1 MIPLSVN
8 QRLAIKKLE
17 RLRVGALF
25 MEPGTGKTRAAVE
38 LINSSKTDYVLFIV
52 PFQTKQNIEK
62 ELIKWGL
69 KPKYRI
75 EGVESLSNSDR
86 LYLELLDEIEHHKR
100 VFMIVDES
108 LKIKNIH
115 AKRTERVM
123 KLGKLAYYRL
133 ILNGTPISKNVL
145 DLYPQIEFL
154 SPKILNMRYIE
165 FWDKFVESETKIDGY
180 SQYTIVKDSVN
191 IPYLYSLIE
200 PYVFEAKLKLGI
212 SENENYIDYI
222 VDDPLAY
229 WNAKEEMIQKIAF
242 MGDVDFLAMTQ
253 KMQHSYSLDAAHI
266 QQCKNLVSD
275 LKRKTLIFVKYLDTK
290 ARLTDIFPNCKVIT
304 YGKGSLG
311 LNLQE
316 YKNIIFYEKT
326 WDYAQLEQAKRRIY
340 RLGQS
345 ENVNYYFLTGNLGLE
360 KMIDNSINKKTTLL
374 NLFKETSNRKEFAR
388 EF

>member
-8 QRLAIKKLE
+8 QKLAVKKLE

-25 MEPGTGKTRAAVE
+25 MEPGTGKTRATVE

-52 PFQTKQNIEK
+52 PFQTKKNIKK

-86 LYLELLDEIEHHKR
+86 LYLKLLNEIKHAKR
-100 VFMIVDES
+100 AFMVVDES

-123 KLGKLAYYRL
+123 KLGRLAYYRL

-145 DLYPQIEFL
+145 DLYPQIKFL

-165 FWDKFVESETKIDGY
+165 FWDKFVESETRIDGY

-212 SENENYIDYI
+212 DENEHCIDYI
-222 VDDPLAY
+222 VDDPLTY
-229 WNAKEEMIQKIAF
+229 WNVKEEMIQKIEF

-253 KMQHSYSLDAAHI
+253 KMQHSYSLDTAHI
-266 QQCKNLVSD
+266 QQCEDLVTS
-275 LKRKTLIFVKYLDTK
+275 LKRKTIIFVKYLDTK
-290 ARLTDIFPNCKVIT
+290 AELTKRFPNCRVIT

-316 YKNIIFYEKT
+316 YKNVIFYEKT

-360 KMIDNSINKKTTLL
+360 KLIDNSINKKTTLL
-374 NLFKETSNRKEFAR
+374 DLFKETSNRKEFVR

>member
-8 QRLAIKKLE
+8 QKLAIKKLE

-38 LINSSKTDYVLFIV
+38 LINSSKADYVLFIV
-52 PFQTKQNIEK
+52 PFQTKKNLK
-62 ELIKWGL
+62 DELTKWGL
-69 KPKYRI
+69 RPKYRI

-86 LYLELLDEIEHHKR
+86 LYLELLDEIEHHKK
-100 VFMIVDES
+100 VFMVVDES

-123 KLGKLAYYRL
+123 KLGKLVYYRL
-133 ILNGTPISKNVL
+133 ILNGTPISKNIL
-145 DLYPQIEFL
+145 DLYPQIQFL

-165 FWDKFVESETKIDGY
+165 FWDKFVESETRIDGY

-212 SENENYIDYI
+212 SENEHYINYM
-222 VDDPLAY
+222 VDAPQAY
-229 WNAKEEMIQKIAF
+229 WNAKEEMLHKIEF
-242 MGDVDFLAMTQ
+242 MGDADFLAMTQ
-253 KMQHSYSLDAAHI
+253 KMQHSYSLDTAHI
-266 QQCKNLVSD
+266 QQCEDLVTS
-275 LKRKTLIFVKYLDTK
+275 LKRKTIIFVKYLDTK
-290 ARLTDIFPNCKVIT
+290 AELTRRCPNCRAIT

-345 ENVNYYFLTGNLGLE
+345 EDVNYYFLTGNLGLE
-360 KMIDNSINKKTTLL
+360 NLIDQSIAKKTSLL
-374 NLFKETSNRKEFAR
+374 NLFKQTSNRKEFAR

>member
-1 MIPLSVN
+1 MIPLNVN
-8 QRLAIKKLE
+8 QKLAVKKLE
-17 RLRVGALF
+17 KLRVGALF

-52 PFQTKQNIEK
+52 PFQTKENIKK
-62 ELIKWGL
+62 ELIKWRL

-86 LYLELLDEIEHHKR
+86 LYLELLLEINRAKR
-100 VFMIVDES
+100 AFMVVDES

-115 AKRTERVM
+115 AKRTKRVM
-123 KLGKLAYYRL
+123 ELGKKAYYRL
-133 ILNGTPISKNVL
+133 ILNGTPLSKNVL
-145 DLYPQIEFL
+145 DIYPQIQFL
-154 SPKILNMRYIE
+154 SPKILNMRYVE
-165 FWDKFVESETKIDGY
+165 FWDKFVESETKDNGY
-180 SQYTIVKDSVN
+180 VRFTIVKDSVN

-222 VDDPLAY
+222 VDDPNAY
-229 WNAKEEMIQKIAF
+229 WNAKEEMLAKIEF

-253 KMQHSYSLDAAHI
+253 KMQHSYSLDTAHI
-266 QQCKNLVSD
+266 RICEDLVSE
-275 LKRKTLIFVKYLDTK
+275 LKRKTIIFVKYLDTK
-290 ARLTDIFPNCKVIT
+290 AELTKRFPNCKVIT

-345 ENVNYYFLTGNLGLE
+345 EDVNYYFLNGNLGLE
-360 KMIDNSINKKTTLL
+360 DLIETSIAKKTSLL
-374 NLFKETSNRKEFAR
+374 NLFKETSNRKEFVR

>member
-8 QRLAIKKLE
+8 QKLAIKKLE

-25 MEPGTGKTRAAVE
+25 MEPGTGKTRAAIE
-38 LINSSKTDYVLFIV
+38 LINSSKTDFVLFIV
-52 PFQTKQNIEK
+52 PFQTKDNLK
-62 ELIKWGL
+62 EELTKWGL

-86 LYLELLDEIEHHKR
+86 LFLELLNEVKPAKKA
-100 VFMIVDES
+100 FMVVDES

-154 SPKILNMRYIE
+154 SPKILNMRYVE
-165 FWDKFVESETKIDGY
+165 FWDKFVKSETKTDGY
-180 SQYTIVKDSVN
+180 RQYTIVKDSVN

-200 PYVFEAKLKLGI
+200 PYVFEAKLRLGI
-212 SENENYIDYI
+212 SQNEHYIDYI
-222 VDDPLAY
+222 VDNPVAY
-229 WNAKEEMIQKIAF
+229 WQAKEEMLQNIEF

-253 KMQHSYSLDAAHI
+253 KMQHSYSLDLAHV
-266 QQCKNLVSD
+266 QECKD
-275 LKRKTLIFVKYLDTK
+275 LISSLHRKTIIFVKYLDTK
-290 ARLTDIFPNCKVIT
+290 AELAGQFPNCKVIT

-316 YKNIIFYEKT
+316 YKNIVFYEKT

-340 RLGQS
+340 RLGQA
-345 ENVNYYFLTGNLGLE
+345 EDVNYYFLTGNLGLE
-360 KMIDNSINKKTTLL
+360 KLIDNSIDKKTSLL
-374 NLFKETSNRKEFAR
+374 NLFKETSNRKKFANEF
-388 EF
+388 

>member
-8 QRLAIKKLE
+8 QKLAVKKLE

-52 PFQTKQNIEK
+52 PFQTKKNIKK

-86 LYLELLDEIEHHKR
+86 LYLKLLNEIKHAKR
-100 VFMIVDES
+100 AFMVVDES

-123 KLGKLAYYRL
+123 KLGRLAYYRL

-145 DLYPQIEFL
+145 DLYPQIKFL

-165 FWDKFVESETKIDGY
+165 FWDKFVESETRIDGY

-212 SENENYIDYI
+212 DENEHCIDYI
-222 VDDPLAY
+222 VDDPLTY
-229 WNAKEEMIQKIAF
+229 WNVKEEMIQKIEF

-253 KMQHSYSLDAAHI
+253 KMQHSYSLDTAHI
-266 QQCKNLVSD
+266 QQCEDLVTS
-275 LKRKTLIFVKYLDTK
+275 LKRKTIIFVKYLDTK
-290 ARLTDIFPNCKVIT
+290 AELTKRFPNCRVIT

-316 YKNIIFYEKT
+316 YKNVIFYEKT

-360 KMIDNSINKKTTLL
+360 KLIDNSINKKTTLL
-374 NLFKETSNRKEFAR
+374 DLFKETSNRKEFVR

>member
-8 QRLAIKKLE
+8 QKLAVKKLE

-52 PFQTKQNIEK
+52 PFQTKKNIKK
-62 ELIKWGL
+62 ELIKWRL

-86 LYLELLDEIEHHKR
+86 LYLELLDEVKHAKR
-100 VFMIVDES
+100 AFIIVDES

-123 KLGKLAYYRL
+123 RLGKLAYYRL
-133 ILNGTPISKNVL
+133 ILNGTPISKNIL

-165 FWDKFVESETKIDGY
+165 FWDKFVESETRIDGY

-212 SENENYIDYI
+212 DKNEHCIDYI
-222 VDDPLAY
+222 VDDPQAY
-229 WNAKEEMIQKIAF
+229 WDAKEEMLQKIEF

-253 KMQHSYSLDAAHI
+253 KMQHSYSLDTAHI
-266 QQCKNLVSD
+266 QQCEDLVAN
-275 LKRKTLIFVKYLDTK
+275 LKRKTIIFVKYLDTK
-290 ARLTDIFPNCKVIT
+290 AELTKRFPTCRVIT

-360 KMIDNSINKKTTLL
+360 KMIDNSITKKTTLL

>member
-52 PFQTKQNIEK
+52 PFQTKKNIKK

-86 LYLELLDEIEHHKR
+86 LYLELLDEIKHHKR

-154 SPKILNMRYIE
+154 SPKILSMRYIE
-165 FWDKFVESETKIDGY
+165 FWDKFVESETRIDGY
-180 SQYTIVKDSVN
+180 AQYTIVKDSVN

-200 PYVFEAKLKLGI
+200 PYVFEAKLRLGI

-222 VDDPLAY
+222 VDNPEVY
-229 WNAKEEMIQKIAF
+229 WQAKQEMLQKIDF

-266 QQCKNLVSD
+266 QQCEDLVTS
-275 LKRKTLIFVKYLDTK
+275 LKRKTIIFVKYLDTK
-290 ARLTDIFPNCKVIT
+290 EELTRRFPNCKVIT

-311 LNLQE
+311 LNLQD
-316 YKNIIFYEKT
+316 YKNIVFYEKT

-345 ENVNYYFLTGNLGLE
+345 EDVDYYFLTGNLGLE
-360 KMIDNSINKKTTLL
+360 KLIDNSINKKTTLL
-374 NLFKETSNRKEFAR
+374 NLFKRTSNRKEFAN